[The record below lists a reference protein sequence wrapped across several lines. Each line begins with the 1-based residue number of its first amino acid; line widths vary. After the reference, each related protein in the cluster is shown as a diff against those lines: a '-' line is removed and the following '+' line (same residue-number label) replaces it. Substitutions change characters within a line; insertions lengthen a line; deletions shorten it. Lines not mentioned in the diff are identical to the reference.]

1 MPLAADV
8 VPGVPTID
16 LRRDGPRIHDG
27 ARQSARTCRVRRA
40 GFYVPVEKAQ
50 ERRTSGDAMNTQD
63 REEIRSSQ
71 GMQRGTGRDRD
82 EWFAVLDDW
91 GAVGRPYRE
100 IADWL
105 TDHHRLSS
113 WWAQKLIVEYEQARG
128 VRDPGVRPDGT
139 FSAGASKTVAAP
151 VERAFAAFVD
161 PQVRERWL
169 PGVTLRERT
178 SRPGRS
184 ARFDWQDGETRLNV
198 GFIAEGGSKSQVA
211 VEHERLPDAEAA
223 QRMKV
228 YWRERLAELKTL
240 LES

>member
-1 MPLAADV
+1 MSTDDRGGHAE
-8 VPGVPTID
+8 T
-16 LRRDGPRIHDG
+16 
-27 ARQSARTCRVRRA
+27 TE
-40 GFYVPVEKAQ
+40 PV
-50 ERRTSGDAMNTQD
+50 
-63 REEIRSSQ
+63 RSSE
-71 GMQRGTGRDRD
+71 GMRRGTGRDRD

-91 GAVGRPYRE
+91 GAAGRPYRE

-105 TDHHRLSS
+105 TGHHGLSA
-113 WWAQKLIVEYEQARG
+113 WWAQKLIVEYEHARG
-128 VRDPGVRPDGT
+128 VRDPGARPDGT
-139 FSAGASKTVAAP
+139 FSAGASKTVAVP

-184 ARFDWQDGETRLNV
+184 ARFDWQDGATRLNV
-198 GFIAEGGSKSQVA
+198 GFVAAGESKSQVA

-223 QRMKV
+223 RRMKA
-228 YWRERLAELKTL
+228 YWRERLAVLQTL